1 VALTANRPIESIA
14 IVLAL
19 GGMSAACPASPILY
33 NFDSDELEKALEEQ
47 SFGITGFELLR
58 SPSSLQS
65 FARVTL
71 LEGDVVNISLSA
83 RGYQLTKSGASSAQT
98 GEVFEAIESL
108 LQFVSPLYERMR
120 RENLFAQLER
130 WS

>member
-1 VALTANRPIESIA
+1 MNTFIS
-14 IVLAL
+14 
-19 GGMSAACPASPILY
+19 S
-33 NFDSDELEKALEEQ
+33 ELEKALEEQ

-83 RGYQLTKSGASSAQT
+83 RGYQVWFFFFFSFRHHMNNDLLVQLTKSGASSAQT